1 MGIFATRECW
11 VLIFSPD
18 GLELQAALRISLQKN
33 WWEGKAAPH
42 CNFVSGGGVFFLN
55 PEYQFHSLLQATRN
69 TLRLKP

>member
-1 MGIFATRECW
+1 M
-11 VLIFSPD
+11 LIFSPD